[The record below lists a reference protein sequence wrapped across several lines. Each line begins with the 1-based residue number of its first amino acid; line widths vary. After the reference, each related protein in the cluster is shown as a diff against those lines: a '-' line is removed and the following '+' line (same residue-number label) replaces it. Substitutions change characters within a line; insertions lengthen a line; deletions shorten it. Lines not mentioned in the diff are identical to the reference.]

1 MKKNNSGNSEGS
13 LFPEHQFLLSCFRI
27 GLHMEDL
34 KQLTYI
40 DVLKII
46 LSIPSNSTQNSD
58 VKKATQ
64 DDINRYLK

>member
-1 MKKNNSGNSEGS
+1 
-13 LFPEHQFLLSCFRI
+13 
-27 GLHMEDL
+27 MEDL